1 EVSTERLLVETGA
14 TCEERDVAVLRLW
27 FQYGSQELR
36 VTDPRDGFF
45 VSDANGVAQ
54 VQRDRVE
61 EQRCQTV
68 LESFGAVELG
78 CLEELGVAGQ
88 ANADY
93 LVSINDSVHSLCSFS
108 AYALPQLRRLGWKV
122 EIARDYPYQVVQAD
136 APWFASVGAPDDE
149 DGDNR
154 EDWFSLELGVEV
166 DGERHNLLPALLEV
180 LASGSDSESLTS
192 LFRAHGK
199 FRALPVGENRYVV
212 MPPERLK
219 LLLLVLEELHGEHD
233 DKVKFTSEQGSILAG
248 LDE

>member
-1 EVSTERLLVETGA
+1 STLVVSSIRATSLPSLGGPSARRSPVAGDAGSPRPEPTTAVGRPVPVVEVSTERLLVETGA

-108 AYALPQLRRLGWKV
+108 AYALPQLR
-122 EIARDYPYQVVQAD
+122 
-136 APWFASVGAPDDE
+136 
-149 DGDNR
+149 
-154 EDWFSLELGVEV
+154 
-166 DGERHNLLPALLEV
+166 
-180 LASGSDSESLTS
+180 
-192 LFRAHGK
+192 
-199 FRALPVGENRYVV
+199 
-212 MPPERLK
+212 
-219 LLLLVLEELHGEHD
+219 
-233 DKVKFTSEQGSILAG
+233 
-248 LDE
+248 